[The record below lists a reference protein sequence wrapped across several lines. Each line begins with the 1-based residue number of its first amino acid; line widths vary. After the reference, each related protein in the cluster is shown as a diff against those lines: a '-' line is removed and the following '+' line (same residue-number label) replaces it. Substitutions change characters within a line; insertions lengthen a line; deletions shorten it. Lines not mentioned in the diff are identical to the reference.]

1 MLFSFTG
8 ATCEEDRDECL
19 EQPDRCGQ
27 GTCVNLPGSF
37 QCKCDDD
44 EYCGPSCNAKNP
56 CKLDNYCQNGG
67 TCMPVCNDV
76 QNFTCSC
83 SKSFEGDRCEVV
95 RTPQA
100 MLYFIFLTTGFQM
113 FQDLLGKSGETSGLD
128 LALIITPIICLLV
141 LIGGVSLAVFI
152 SLARKKRATR
162 GTYSPSQQ
170 EYCNPRLELD
180 NVLKPPP
187 EERLI

>member
-1 MLFSFTG
+1 
-8 ATCEEDRDECL
+8 
-19 EQPDRCGQ
+19 
-27 GTCVNLPGSF
+27 
-37 QCKCDDD
+37 
-44 EYCGPSCNAKNP
+44 
-56 CKLDNYCQNGG
+56 
-67 TCMPVCNDV
+67 
-76 QNFTCSC
+76 
-83 SKSFEGDRCEVV
+83 
-95 RTPQA
+95 
-100 MLYFIFLTTGFQM
+100 M
-113 FQDLLGKSGETSGLD
+113 FQDLLGKSSETSGLD

-141 LIGGVSLAVFI
+141 LVGGVSLAVFI

>member
-1 MLFSFTG
+1 
-8 ATCEEDRDECL
+8 
-19 EQPDRCGQ
+19 
-27 GTCVNLPGSF
+27 
-37 QCKCDDD
+37 
-44 EYCGPSCNAKNP
+44 
-56 CKLDNYCQNGG
+56 
-67 TCMPVCNDV
+67 
-76 QNFTCSC
+76 
-83 SKSFEGDRCEVV
+83 
-95 RTPQA
+95 
-100 MLYFIFLTTGFQM
+100 MLYFIFLTTDFQM